1 MVKKI
6 ILTTIFIIMVTFVDT
21 VYAEQYHTSSVNFK
35 RIGIS
40 DGLSQGAVQ
49 DIVQDSDGYMW
60 FATEDGLNK

>member
-40 DGLSQGAVQ
+40 DGLSQGSVAR
-49 DIVQDSDGYMW
+49 
-60 FATEDGLNK
+60 E